1 MAGIDLTSGSAS
13 AYGAGELQLQNK
25 VQMTAT
31 LTPVT
36 DNLNTAS
43 PLKLSTS
50 LVQTT
55 STLKITTADNPYLDA
70 EDNSGNNRFTIGRDP
85 ASQQVNLDFA
95 SNPTG
100 STTAVGAIRTYRDG
114 VNLSEAMT
122 FIEDGSIGIGT
133 NAPIGLLH
141 LYKSAAAT
149 RLAIDGDAGQN
160 RLISYRTG
168 ALQRFGLY
176 VNNTAESGSNAGSN
190 FAIRAYNDAGT
201 LLTTPFFINRATG
214 NVGILN
220 TNPLFALD
228 VNGTINAGFA
238 FNQGSANANTI
249 AGIINQGGASQAVNG
264 INCIRLNAQLSA
276 MVGAAQNPTATL
288 HIKGSG
294 STSATT
300 SLLVQNSGGTDLLK
314 VTDDGNVF
322 MGSGKN
328 LTWNTGNFIV
338 GDTTANTMT
347 FYVASGVGFQ
357 IGASTNSISRA
368 TSTRELFPSSDNNLD
383 FGQQFARY
391 RNGWFGGQLKVG
403 DATAV
408 NASAKVQIDSTTQG
422 FLPPRMTTAQKVTL
436 AATATAGLMIYDTNL
451 NKLCVYTG
459 AGWETITS
467 I

>member
-122 FIEDGSIGIGT
+122 FIEDGSIGVGT
-133 NAPIGLLH
+133 NAPVGILH

-168 ALQRFGLY
+168 A
-176 VNNTAESGSNAGSN
+176 
-190 FAIRAYNDAGT
+190 
-201 LLTTPFFINRATG
+201 
-214 NVGILN
+214 
-220 TNPLFALD
+220 
-228 VNGTINAGFA
+228 
-238 FNQGSANANTI
+238 
-249 AGIINQGGASQAVNG
+249 
-264 INCIRLNAQLSA
+264 
-276 MVGAAQNPTATL
+276 
-288 HIKGSG
+288 
-294 STSATT
+294 
-300 SLLVQNSGGTDLLK
+300 
-314 VTDDGNVF
+314 
-322 MGSGKN
+322 
-328 LTWNTGNFIV
+328 
-338 GDTTANTMT
+338 
-347 FYVASGVGFQ
+347 
-357 IGASTNSISRA
+357 
-368 TSTRELFPSSDNNLD
+368 
-383 FGQQFARY
+383 
-391 RNGWFGGQLKVG
+391 
-403 DATAV
+403 
-408 NASAKVQIDSTTQG
+408 
-422 FLPPRMTTAQKVTL
+422 
-436 AATATAGLMIYDTNL
+436 
-451 NKLCVYTG
+451 
-459 AGWETITS
+459 
-467 I
+467 

>member
-36 DNLNTAS
+36 DNLNVAS
-43 PLKLSTS
+43 PLLLSTS
-50 LVQTT
+50 LVQTL

-168 ALQRFGLY
+168 AVQRFGLY
-176 VNNTAESGSNAGSN
+176 VNNTAESGTNAGSN
-190 FAIRAYNDAGT
+190 FAIRAYSDAGA
-201 LLTTPFFINRATG
+201 LLTTPLFINRATG
-214 NVGILN
+214 NVGVN
-220 TNPLFALD
+220 TTT
-228 VNGTINAGFA
+228 GTAKL
-238 FNQGSANANTI
+238 Q
-249 AGIINQGGASQAVNG
+249 V
-264 INCIRLNAQLSA
+264 
-276 MVGAAQNPTATL
+276 V
-288 HIKGSG
+288 GSG

-300 SLLVQNSGGTDLLK
+300 SLLVQNSTPSTTFSVNDAGDTTTLGNATFGGGFVQVQGAGGSGIFASTYNSVILRSAIAWGLGNNTGTIGSTNGTINYSSAFTSN
-314 VTDDGNVF
+314 VEQTNILRCSQMMSGVGEGRFVLQAQANAGGYNAIGNMYIAGGRNTNGGADGNVYL
-322 MGSGKN
+322 GVD
-328 LTWNTGNFIV
+328 LTGALGNVSV
-338 GDTTANTMT
+338 G
-347 FYVASGVGFQ
+347 
-357 IGASTNSISRA
+357 TNSI
-368 TSTRELFPSSDNNLD
+368 
-383 FGQQFARY
+383 
-391 RNGWFGGQLKVG
+391 
-403 DATAV
+403 
-408 NASAKVQIDSTTQG
+408 NASAKFQIDSTTQG

-436 AATATAGLMIYDTNL
+436 AATAAAGLMIYDTNL